1 MLNAWKRDA
10 SVEELIDLT
19 ATPVD
24 DVPQVRE
31 VLGRFIDAIN
41 ELESANR
48 EVKRLNRVMSHQDQ
62 RADIVEV
69 AQAKVLYP
77 AAVDRL
83 DMAEAVK
90 VKLARELARV
100 RDVWRQRIGEA
111 RIAARK
117 PLLRDLLDRLEACVP
132 LAERLS
138 VYDTETTRLCGQQ
151 AETPFPQLL
160 RSWNGT
166 ENQVD
171 YQRRHCA
178 EW

>member
-69 AQAKVLYP
+69 AQAKVLYA

-117 PLLRDLLDRLEACVP
+117 PLVRELFDQMELCVP
-132 LAERLS
+132 LAEQLAA
-138 VYDTETTRLCGQQ
+138 YDAETYRLCGQTPRPHFRNCCGRGQ
-151 AETPFPQLL
+151 AGNINW
-160 RSWNGT
+160 S
-166 ENQVD
+166 
-171 YQRRHCA
+171 
-178 EW
+178 